1 MDELKAKEEQKKEEK
16 LKEVAMSP
24 QGGTDSETKL
34 ESRGSISSNKDIDL
48 DTFLLGDFEDEG
60 PGLYSLLQHLIV

>member
-1 MDELKAKEEQKKEEK
+1 MDELKAKEEQRKEEK
-16 LKEVAMSP
+16 LKEVTMSP

-34 ESRGSISSNKDIDL
+34 ESKASVSSNKEIDL

-60 PGLYSLLQHLIV
+60 PGL